1 MSDNEDDRYAMQAFL
16 WVRPDAVPEIEE
28 LLEWLSELSDR
39 EMSLY
44 DEKQRLTERARDI
57 STFAP
62 DKRFAADLMEC
73 LPSSQTNIHH
83 TGFVVEKHTPQDEAE
98 QRAYVEWNGGYV
110 DENLLA
116 GVMQF
121 LLRRYRF
128 KDQFACVLHEKAT
141 SEGVG
146 HSMVIEHDRKTT
158 YDSEKLAHEHR
169 AALTASPALVDTE
182 QFLIGLDRLVEAQA
196 SAGRD
201 QELAA
206 LRALVRE
213 QARLMNPG
221 QRHALLKTGTGVQL
235 LLEAAAQLGP
245 IGLLPGIENAVLP
258 AEPAPGMQP

>member
-73 LPSSQTNIHH
+73 LPSCQTNIHH

-110 DENLLA
+110 DEKLLA

-128 KDQFACVLHEKAT
+128 KGQCACLLHEKN
-141 SEGVG
+141 SGEGVG
-146 HSMVIEHDRKTT
+146 YSMVIEADRMTT
-158 YDSEKLAHEHR
+158 YCSEKLAEEHLG
-169 AALTASPALVDTE
+169 ALTASSALVDTE
-182 QFLIGLDRLVEAQA
+182 QFLFGLDRLVEAQA

-221 QRHALLKTGTGVQL
+221 QRHALLKTGTGAQL
-235 LLEAAAQLGP
+235 VMEAAAQFGE
-245 IGLLPGIENAVLP
+245 IGLLPKLEDVVL
-258 AEPAPGMQP
+258 AARTAPGLQP